1 MSNYRDDTHEIAVAS
16 SSTWAGL
23 ASITEEVA
31 RARDEVTY
39 GLRMLVEES
48 AAASDNTAG
57 RVRYMSVDSAQASDE
72 ALGKLTSRSLVA
84 DTLSVRDRVT
94 SRLYVMHDESATASD
109 LPIDSLK
116 SFITER
122 AELTERYEG
131 LRKVATLVVD
141 SARARDQVLRAATEL
156 VEDSIQAGDWSGG
169 RLSGRSIVLESA
181 ALSDE
186 AISQQNAV
194 APILMESARF
204 AAEVV
209 DHLLARQLVIDS
221 LQAEDDA
228 QAADKAHGQ
237 AWTSNSESWAMSR
250 YAPFTFLSLAVIDGI
265 VYGVADDGIYA
276 LDSEDEQ
283 MLGVIKTAPVD
294 IGKGALV
301 HPLSAYLEYELDGAA
316 EMDVVTT
323 QSGVPER
330 YTYLLPAEQAAALTN
345 GRFEFGRGLRGR
357 HFSFEL
363 RLDARRGYINDLS
376 VLSAPTKRR
385 V

>member
-1 MSNYRDDTHEIAVAS
+1 MSNYRDDTHEIAVAR

-39 GLRMLVEES
+39 GLRMLVDES
-48 AAASDNTAG
+48 AAASDETTG
-57 RVRYMSVDSAQASDE
+57 RVRYLVVDSVQATDQ
-72 ALGKLTSRSLVA
+72 AIGKLTSRSLVV

-94 SRLYVMHDESATASD
+94 SRLFVMHDESATASD

-122 AELTERYEG
+122 AELAERYEG
-131 LRKVATLVVD
+131 LRKVATLIVD
-141 SARARDQVLRAATEL
+141 SARARDQVLRATTEL
-156 VEDSIQAGDWSGG
+156 VEDSIQVGDWSGG

-194 APILMESARF
+194 APILMESAHF

-209 DHLLARQLVIDS
+209 GHLLARQLVIDS

-323 QSGVPER
+323 QSGAPER